1 MDVDRI
7 GLFYGSTG
15 GNTRRVA
22 ELIRDAFAAEAVVE
36 LHDVRGATDEDF
48 APYDFLIFGAPTWHG
63 GELQD
68 DWEAFVSHLD
78 AADLSGKTVA
88 LYGLGDQKAYPDAF
102 LDALGT
108 LYEHVKRRGANII
121 GRWPTNGYAFT
132 HSSAVIDGAVTDAAV
147 EDAAVED
154 GAFIGLA
161 LDEENQPDLTP
172 ARVTKWVK
180 RLRLEMEA

>member
-1 MDVDRI
+1 VDRI

-22 ELIRDAFAAEAVVE
+22 ELVRDAFAPEAVVE

-108 LYEHVKRRGANII
+108 LYEHVKRRGANVI
-121 GRWPTNGYAFT
+121 GRWPTHGYTFT
-132 HSSAVIDGAVTDAAV
+132 HSSAVV
-147 EDAAVED
+147 DAAVED
-154 GAFIGLA
+154 GTFIGLA
-161 LDEENQPDLTP
+161 LDEENQPDQTP
-172 ARVTKWVK
+172 DRVARWVK
-180 RLRLEMEA
+180 RLRLEMQEAG

>member
-1 MDVDRI
+1 MDVSKI

-22 ELIRDAFAAEAVVE
+22 ELIRDAFADEAVVE

-48 APYDFLIFGAPTWHG
+48 AQYDFLILGAPTWHG

-108 LYEHVKRRGANII
+108 LYEHVKRRGANVI
-121 GRWPTNGYAFT
+121 GRWPTHGYTFT
-132 HSSAVIDGAVTDAAV
+132 HSSAVIDPAVA
-147 EDAAVED
+147 D

-161 LDEENQPDLTP
+161 LDEENQPDQTP
-172 ARVTKWVK
+172 HRVDKWVK
-180 RLRLEMEA
+180 RLRLEAEA